1 MNRKEEL
8 IYGKEKAIDKL
19 RYSNIKMNYM
29 KIKHARTRNSRMFQK
44 TKECCKKRHTEQS
57 S

>member
-29 KIKHARTRNSRMFQK
+29 KIKHARTRSSRMFQ
-44 TKECCKKRHTEQS
+44 EDQGML
-57 S
+57 